1 MGYKE
6 LEVKDYYNND
16 EMNLIDEFYNPII
29 RKSKNY
35 KRASGF
41 FSSSSFWSFIE
52 GLKDFINNENS
63 KIFLLIS
70 PELSKDDV
78 DAIILGEKARSKVI
92 EDYFRIKLLEKNKYD
107 DQYNLLAWLIYKEKL
122 DIKIIIKRNLKENGI
137 FHDKFGIMEDYN
149 GNKVVFHGS
158 LNESRMGII
167 NNFEAI
173 EVFKSWEFGDVSRI
187 NRIEQMFDNLN
198 NDKSQNWQSIDIPK
212 SIKEEIIKSRKVY
225 KSKNTPEIPKKYV
238 LRDYQKEAIQIWFKN
253 KCRGI
258 LEMATGSGKTLTSI
272 FAMIRL
278 MEVIKKKGFPC
289 GMLIVV
295 PYKNLLEQWCE
306 ELEDFNIYPIR
317 CYESKF
323 IWKEVL
329 FQEILNFNKYT
340 DRELFIIT
348 TNATFITE
356 EFQKLIKRIQRD
368 YIFCADEVHHL
379 SAPKISN
386 MLPNNTNFKLGLT
399 ATLGNEFEEEKVDRL
414 ENYFGGRIFNFGL
427 KEAIENNCLTK
438 YYYYP
443 VFIELTDEEMG
454 DYLEL
459 TSKIVKLVR
468 VDEESESLKA
478 LLNKRKRIIFNAKNK
493 IEKFKSMV
501 SELKKY
507 KRSLV
512 YCGDKIEDG
521 NKYVNVINRI
531 VYDSGIKT
539 NTYTAELNKK
549 ERERVLED
557 FKKGKLEVL
566 TAIKCLDEGVNIP
579 SLDCAF
585 ILASNNDSKQ
595 FIQRRGRILRKYKGK
610 EFAYIYDFIVI
621 PTLDKNVLD
630 VIESEVKRVQA
641 NIIKK
646 ELKRVKEFANLC
658 ENKIDVLIEISK
670 VLLLY
675 N

>member
-187 NRIEQMFDNLN
+187 NRIEQMFDNLW

-225 KSKNTPEIPKKYV
+225 KSKNTLEIPKKYV

-399 ATLGNEFEEEKVDRL
+399 ATLGNEFEEEKVERL

-459 TSKIVKLVR
+459 TYKIVKLMR
-468 VDEESESLKA
+468 VDEEAESLKA

-493 IEKFKSMV
+493 VEKFKSMV

-521 NKYVNVINRI
+521 NKYVNLINRI

>member
-187 NRIEQMFDNLN
+187 NRIEQMFDNLW

-225 KSKNTPEIPKKYV
+225 KSKNTLEIPKKYV

-399 ATLGNEFEEEKVDRL
+399 ATLGNEFEEEKVERL

-459 TSKIVKLVR
+459 TSKIIKLMR
-468 VDEESESLKA
+468 VDEEAESLKA
-478 LLNKRKRIIFNAKNK
+478 LINKRKRIIFNAKNK
-493 IEKFKSMV
+493 VEKFKSMV

-658 ENKIDVLIEISK
+658 ENRLDVLIEISDIIE
-670 VLLLY
+670 LY
-675 N
+675 T